1 MELYTLIGPPHLFFV
16 FSFSYFQRWL
26 TRGRGIIV
34 DWDLWK
40 IFFFFF
46 FILQIETFGLWVYWS
61 TIFTFPR
68 ILSFIYDYH
77 SCGSSGFPNVRCN
90 YWRDSYSFSE
100 FFFFLCSDWLDGI
113 FSHIIF
119 HFFSVFF
126 YTKKNKLKRKLI

>member
-40 IFFFFF
+40 FFFFF
-46 FILQIETFGLWVYWS
+46 LFCKEKLLDFDFIGLLFLLFLEYCHLFMIITLVVL
-61 TIFTFPR
+61 R
-68 ILSFIYDYH
+68 
-77 SCGSSGFPNVRCN
+77 GFPTYDAIIDVTPIVSQN
-90 YWRDSYSFSE
+90 

-126 YTKKNKLKRKLI
+126 NIKKNKLKRKLI